1 MATMPS
7 SMTSLSRFARP
18 TWLVAG
24 SAACLIGAWVA
35 LTTIQTVVSNFS
47 AIPWYDDWK
56 DLTLYRAWSMGNM
69 PFLDALL
76 QLTNEHRVAFPRLV
90 LFADDRFYG
99 GLGTVPIIGIFVVQ
113 ACHAGLFAIVLHR
126 ARPAH
131 PGRWMI
137 GGVVVALMM
146 SLRQAENFTSGLQI
160 AFAAV
165 FAAATGSALAFGRA
179 VERLAVG
186 RTPWPWFAGSLAA
199 AFVACFSMAN
209 GLLVAPILAVMAILA
224 RAPRLAAGY
233 LAFAAVVTPA
243 YFFEDAIE
251 APGSPLTENLHHPG
265 RLAFYV
271 AAYLGGIASD
281 PPSRALAMGAL
292 GILSTVLATARAA
305 TRMGR
310 PGASGLVAVMLFCGA
325 TAALTAAGRL
335 QFGPEQALS
344 SRYCTGS
351 AAFWAATLVYWWTN
365 PLPWPRLHGAA
376 RFAIIMVAVVL
387 FFPLI
392 HNQRIMKSVVTEQ
405 AARRDRATDL
415 LALGLKDKA
424 VTEAISWP
432 GTASDELLDW
442 MQASN
447 KAIFALPDVRAI
459 GRPITDIGTV
469 ADAPGCQGDVAEARS
484 APNLGVGAVRVSGTA
499 MDGGRPVT
507 RVFLVDDAGEVRGI
521 ASGHLADRAPMA
533 WEGYAVAPPGSHLRA
548 YLLRTRG
555 RLCPTGPPVGIA
567 APGADASADGLSA
580 RTPDATTP

>member
-1 MATMPS
+1 MPS
-7 SMTSLSRFARP
+7 SVTSLSRFARP
-18 TWLVAG
+18 AWRVAG
-24 SAACLIGAWVA
+24 TAACLVGAWVA
-35 LTTIQTVVSNFS
+35 LTTIRTVVSNLS
-47 AIPWYDDWK
+47 ALPWYDDWQN
-56 DLTLYRAWSMGNM
+56 LTLYRAWSMGDM
-69 PFLDALL
+69 PLLDALL
-76 QLTNEHRVAFPRLV
+76 QWTNEHRIAFPRLV
-90 LFADDRFYG
+90 LFADDRFFD

-113 ACHAGLFAIVLHR
+113 ACHAALFAIVLHG
-126 ARPAH
+126 AKPAH

-137 GGVVVALMM
+137 GGVVVALLF

-179 VERLAVG
+179 AERLSNG

-209 GLLVAPILAVMAILA
+209 GLLVAPILAMTAILA

-233 LAFAAVVTPA
+233 LAFAVAVALFYLLDRPTQ
-243 YFFEDAIE
+243 
-251 APGSPLTENLHHPG
+251 APESFLIENLRHSG

-292 GILSTVLATARAA
+292 GILSTCLATVRAV

-310 PGASGLVAVMLFCGA
+310 PDASGLVAVMLFCSA
-325 TAALTAAGRL
+325 TATVTAAGRL

-365 PLPWPRLHGAA
+365 PPPWPRLHGAA
-376 RFAIIMVAVVL
+376 RSALVMVAVVL
-387 FFPLI
+387 SFPLI
-392 HNQRIMKSVVTEQ
+392 HNQRIMKRVVTEQ
-405 AARRDRATDL
+405 AARRSRATDL

-424 VTEAISWP
+424 VTEAVSWP

-442 MQASN
+442 LRASN
-447 KAIFALPDVRAI
+447 KAIFALPDVQAI
-459 GRPITDIGTV
+459 GRPITDVGTV
-469 ADAPGCQGDVAEARS
+469 ADAAGCRGDVAEARS
-484 APNLGVGAVRVSGTA
+484 APNLGIGAVRVSGTA
-499 MDGGRPVT
+499 TDDGRPVT

-521 ASGHLADRAPMA
+521 ASGHLADRAPTA
-533 WEGYAVAPPGSHLRA
+533 WEGYAVAQPGSHLRI

-555 RLCPTGPPVGIA
+555 RLCHTGPPVGIVA
-567 APGADASADGLSA
+567 TDEDASADGLSA

>member
-1 MATMPS
+1 
-7 SMTSLSRFARP
+7 MTSLSRFAKP
-18 TWLVAG
+18 AWLVAG

-35 LTTIQTVVSNFS
+35 LTTIRTVVSNLS
-47 AIPWYDDWK
+47 AIPWYDDWQN
-56 DLTLYRAWSMGNM
+56 LTLYRAWSMGDM
-69 PFLDALL
+69 PLFDALL

-90 LFADDRFYG
+90 LFADDRFFG

-251 APGSPLTENLHHPG
+251 GPGSPLTENLHHPG

-292 GILSTVLATARAA
+292 GILSAVLVTVRAA

-310 PGASGLVAVMLFCGA
+310 PDASGLVAVMLFCGA
-325 TAALTAAGRL
+325 TATLTAAGRL

-351 AAFWAATLVYWWTN
+351 AAFWAATLIYWWTN
-365 PLPWPRLHGAA
+365 PLPWPRLHAGA
-376 RFAIIMVAVVL
+376 RFAIIMGGRGLVL
-387 FFPLI
+387 SADPQPTY
-392 HNQRIMKSVVTEQ
+392 HEVGRDGASGPEGPSHRPRRTRPEGQG
-405 AARRDRATDL
+405 RDRSHQ
-415 LALGLKDKA
+415 LARHR
-424 VTEAISWP
+424 
-432 GTASDELLDW
+432 
-442 MQASN
+442 Q
-447 KAIFALPDVRAI
+447 
-459 GRPITDIGTV
+459 
-469 ADAPGCQGDVAEARS
+469 
-484 APNLGVGAVRVSGTA
+484 
-499 MDGGRPVT
+499 
-507 RVFLVDDAGEVRGI
+507 
-521 ASGHLADRAPMA
+521 
-533 WEGYAVAPPGSHLRA
+533 
-548 YLLRTRG
+548 
-555 RLCPTGPPVGIA
+555 
-567 APGADASADGLSA
+567 
-580 RTPDATTP
+580 

>member
-1 MATMPS
+1 
-7 SMTSLSRFARP
+7 MTSLSRFARP
-18 TWLVAG
+18 AWLVAG

-35 LTTIQTVVSNFS
+35 LTTIRTVVSNLS
-47 AIPWYDDWK
+47 AIPWYDDWQN
-56 DLTLYRAWSMGNM
+56 LTLYRAWSLGNTSL
-69 PFLDALL
+69 FDALL
-76 QLTNEHRVAFPRLV
+76 KWTNEHRVSFPRLV
-90 LFADDRFYG
+90 LFADDRFFG
-99 GLGTVPIIGIFVVQ
+99 ALGTVPIVATFVVQ
-113 ACHAGLFAIVLHR
+113 AFHAGLFATVLDQ

-131 PGRWMI
+131 PGRWII
-137 GGVVVALMM
+137 GGVVAALMF
-146 SLRQAENFTSGLQI
+146 SLRQEENFTSGLQI

-165 FAAATGSALAFGRA
+165 FAAATVSTLAFSRA
-179 VERLAVG
+179 VERLAEG

-233 LAFAAVVTPA
+233 LAFAAALTPA
-243 YFFEDAIE
+243 YFFDYAAEGHG
-251 APGSPLTENLHHPG
+251 PPLSENLHHPG

-310 PGASGLVAVMLFCGA
+310 PDASGLVTTMLFCAA
-325 TAALTAAGRL
+325 TATVTAAGRL

-365 PLPWPRLHGAA
+365 PPPWPRLHGVA
-376 RFAIIMVAVVL
+376 RLAIITTAVVL

-392 HNQRIMKSVVTEQ
+392 HNQRIMERAVTEQ
-405 AARRDRATDL
+405 AARRNRATDL
-415 LALGLKDKA
+415 LALGVKDKA
-424 VTEAISWP
+424 VIEAVSWP

-442 MQASN
+442 MHVSE
-447 KAIFALPDVRAI
+447 KAIFALPDDQAI
-459 GRPITDIGTV
+459 GRPIADVGTIA
-469 ADAPGCQGDVAEARS
+469 ADAGCQGDVVEARS
-484 APNLGVGAVRVSGTA
+484 APHLGAGAVRVSGTA
-499 MDGGRPVT
+499 TDGGRAVK
-507 RVFLVDDAGEVRGI
+507 RIFLVDDAGQIRGI
-521 ASGHLADRAPMA
+521 ASGRLADRKPMA

-548 YLLRTRG
+548 YLLRTRR
-555 RLCPTGPPVGIA
+555 RLCPGGPAVGIA
-567 APGADASADGLSA
+567 PTDEAASADGLSA